1 MSSQFGCGSN
11 PDALRNHWEM
21 FDPLVG
27 HLSLGWSIQS
37 PKSSNQGRQPR
48 HQKVSKAINIFSQQC
63 LKMQFYT
70 NKNAKSRLGGSS
82 MIRFEKRC
90 FPMGPLII
98 LYHAPFPH
106 HAARLDRWAAI
117 SPDIVLWVET
127 LRRRNPTRPQ
137 AWVALA
143 WGAEMIKN
151 DPVTDWWSVE
161 GKTHMTYKSY
171 NWLDI
176 DWTSLD
182 MLI

>member
-82 MIRFEKRC
+82 MIRFEKKMLPHGT
-90 FPMGPLII
+90 FNHPLPCTISSPCSTPRP
-98 LYHAPFPH
+98 LGCDFSRYRALGGNTPAPEPN
-106 HAARLDRWAAI
+106 ASTGLGR
-117 SPDIVLWVET
+117 SC
-127 LRRRNPTRPQ
+127 LRRWDDQKWSGDR
-137 AWVALA
+137 L
-143 WGAEMIKN
+143 MICRR
-151 DPVTDWWSVE
+151 
-161 GKTHMTYKSY
+161 
-171 NWLDI
+171 
-176 DWTSLD
+176 
-182 MLI
+182 